1 MSHPNKAKGT
11 RWETD
16 ILTYWRD
23 RGFQAVKPRA
33 EGVADI
39 GDIHVYTWAGV
50 VVVQAK
56 NWASWADAI
65 REGLDGAV
73 KQAAELDRKHNG
85 PSREAFPVAVVKRAR
100 RGVGEAYVVTRLED
114 FVELLRGG

>member
-1 MSHPNKAKGT
+1 VSNPNKAKGT

-16 ILTYWRD
+16 VLNYWRD
-23 RGFQAVKPRA
+23 MGFHAVKPRA
-33 EGVADI
+33 DGVADI
-39 GDIHVYTWAGV
+39 GDIHVFIGSDV
-50 VVVQAK
+50 FVIQAK

-100 RGVGEAYVVTRLED
+100 RGVGEAFVVTRLED
-114 FVELLRGG
+114 FTELLRGG